1 MKRLP
6 VSVNFVASESDLL
19 FWVCCSCPAGS
30 TLGDRTAEWQD
41 RSDNVSSGSF
51 ASVERSG
58 QGLWSAPVNGHRVAA
73 RTCLKSANKRHQLS
87 SCFEGGR
94 QLRRTYSFPLRV
106 SI

>member
-73 RTCLKSANKRHQLS
+73 RTCLNGLS
-87 SCFEGGR
+87 PIIQAVLHRPWSKY
-94 QLRRTYSFPLRV
+94 RRT
-106 SI
+106 